1 MSKLKKLT
9 QQQLFLPIFCMILVL
24 CVNMIYDVSQGR
36 DFYEFFKIG
45 IQNELLS
52 GRLVNILNRGSEVA
66 ILAIGMT
73 LVVSASAGTDISV
86 GSVMALSAGV
96 CCTLLAG
103 AAAPQAT
110 ELAVP
115 LIVGV
120 LAALVVGCVCGAKM
134 NRGSEVAILA
144 IGMTLVVS
152 ASAGTDISVGSVM
165 ALSAGVCCTLLAG
178 AAAPQATELAVPLIV
193 GVLAA
198 LVVGCVCGAFNG
210 ALVAYLNIQPMV
222 ATLILW
228 TAARAI
234 GLLVCNNLIVYV
246 RNDAF
251 AMFGGYIGPVPTP
264 LIIAAVCIAVVTIVL
279 KKSALGLYI
288 QSVGINKK
296 ASRIAGL
303 NSQKIIFLCYVLCG
317 LCAGIAGVV
326 ASSRITSADTN
337 NIGLNFE
344 LDAILAVALG
354 GNSLAGGKFNLA
366 GSIIGAYTIQAI
378 TTTMYNLGVS
388 SAVNPVFKAVIVIV
402 IVAVQAPPVKAFF
415 KKLSA
420 KRQAEKEVKGAVGV

>member
-73 LVVSASAGTDISV
+73 LVVSS
-86 GSVMALSAGV
+86 
-96 CCTLLAG
+96 
-103 AAAPQAT
+103 
-110 ELAVP
+110 
-115 LIVGV
+115 
-120 LAALVVGCVCGAKM
+120 
-134 NRGSEVAILA
+134 
-144 IGMTLVVS
+144 
-152 ASAGTDISVGSVM
+152 SAGTDISVGSVM

-264 LIIAAVCIAVVTIVL
+264 LIIAAVCIAVVTVVL

>member
-9 QQQLFLPIFCMILVL
+9 RQQLFLPIFCMLLVL
-24 CVNMIYDVSQGR
+24 CVNIFYDVSQGR
-36 DFYEFFKIG
+36 DFYDFFKIY
-45 IQNELLS
+45 IQNEALN
-52 GRLVNILNRGSEVA
+52 GRIINILNRGSEVA

-103 AAAPQAT
+103 PAAPQAT

-120 LAALVVGCVCGAKM
+120 LAALVMGC
-134 NRGSEVAILA
+134 I
-144 IGMTLVVS
+144 
-152 ASAGTDISVGSVM
+152 
-165 ALSAGVCCTLLAG
+165 
-178 AAAPQATELAVPLIV
+178 
-193 GVLAA
+193 
-198 LVVGCVCGAFNG
+198 CGAFNG

-246 RNDAF
+246 RNDSF
-251 AMFGGYIGPVPTP
+251 AVFGGYIGPVPTP
-264 LIIAAVCIAVVTIVL
+264 IIIAAICIAVVTVVL
-279 KKSALGLYI
+279 KMSAMGMYI
-288 QSVGINKK
+288 QSVGINRR

-317 LCAGIAGVV
+317 LCAGIAGLV

-337 NIGLNFE
+337 NIGLNYE

-354 GNSLAGGKFNLA
+354 GNSLAGGRFNLA

-388 SAVNPVFKAVIVIV
+388 SAVNPVFKAVIVII
-402 IVAVQAPPVKAFF
+402 IVAVQAPPVKAYF
-415 KKLSA
+415 KKMSA
-420 KRQAEKEVKGAVGV
+420 KKQAEKEVKGAVGV

>member
-1 MSKLKKLT
+1 MSKLKQLT
-9 QQQLFLPIFCMILVL
+9 RQQLFLPIFCMILVL

-45 IQNELLS
+45 IQNDLLS

-73 LVVSASAGTDISV
+73 LVVSSSAGTDISV
-86 GSVMALSAGV
+86 GSVMAL
-96 CCTLLAG
+96 
-103 AAAPQAT
+103 
-110 ELAVP
+110 
-115 LIVGV
+115 
-120 LAALVVGCVCGAKM
+120 CG
-134 NRGSEVAILA
+134 
-144 IGMTLVVS
+144 
-152 ASAGTDISVGSVM
+152 
-165 ALSAGVCCTLLAG
+165 GVCCTLLAG

-246 RNDAF
+246 RN
-251 AMFGGYIGPVPTP
+251 
-264 LIIAAVCIAVVTIVL
+264 VL

-415 KKLSA
+415 KKMSA